1 VNFFAARLAQI
12 IISIAKDCFILMS
25 YSVFPHTKYFL
36 HAKTSE
42 SYSVIDG
49 DVLAVVVLYNRSFE
63 RVPCA
68 AQLMQWLSTPLM
80 DSTRLNLAHCLI
92 YDNSPVVQPFSSD
105 GNERIEL
112 FHDASNGGTRAAYL
126 YALEIAKKKGYQW
139 ILFLDHD
146 TDLPQDFFLEA
157 DRALITAADDTPVCA
172 VVPRVFGGLVSIS
185 PSWITAY
192 GRVYAYQDLQNPDVD
207 RVGLTAIASASI
219 VRTESLAAVLPI
231 PDNFFLDYLDHWLFR
246 EFQNR
251 REAIAISSARV
262 EHSLSVQS
270 MKSIGIDRY
279 RSILEAELA
288 YLRCGSRYS
297 WSMHLLWQ
305 MGRSIKLILSTRRL
319 ALVGI
324 CALAAVNIFRAK

>member
-1 VNFFAARLAQI
+1 
-12 IISIAKDCFILMS
+12 MS
-25 YSVFPHTKYFL
+25 YSVFPHTKSFL
-36 HAKTSE
+36 HVETSE

-49 DVLAVVVLYNRSFE
+49 DVLAVVVLYNKSFE
-63 RVPCA
+63 HVPCA
-68 AQLMQWLSTPLM
+68 ARLMQWLSAPLM
-80 DSTRLNLAHCLI
+80 ASTRLNLAYCLI
-92 YDNSPVVQPFSSD
+92 YDNSPVVQPFNSD

-126 YALEIAKKKGYQW
+126 YALKIAKEKGYPW

-146 TDLPQDFFLEA
+146 TDLPQDFFLDAEL
-157 DRALITAADDTPVCA
+157 ALTTAADDTPVCA

-192 GRVYAYQDLQNPDVD
+192 GRVYAYQDLHNPAVD
-207 RVGLTAIASASI
+207 HVGLTAIASASI

-231 PDNFFLDYLDHWLFR
+231 PNAFSLDYLDHWLFR
-246 EFQNR
+246 ELQSR
-251 REAIAISSARV
+251 REAIAISSACV

-270 MKSIGIDRY
+270 LESIGIDRY
-279 RSILEAELA
+279 RSILAAELA
-288 YLRCGSRYS
+288 YLRSGPQYS

-324 CALAAVNIFRAK
+324 CARAAVNILRAK